1 MQKLKY
7 EVERVDPHGE
17 DPGGKIK
24 DRIEAGAAQ
33 GKTLVTVIGLFNEN
47 LLVWQLP
54 SREQR
59 G

>member
-1 MQKLKY
+1 MQKVKY
-7 EVERVDPHGE
+7 DVERVDPHGE